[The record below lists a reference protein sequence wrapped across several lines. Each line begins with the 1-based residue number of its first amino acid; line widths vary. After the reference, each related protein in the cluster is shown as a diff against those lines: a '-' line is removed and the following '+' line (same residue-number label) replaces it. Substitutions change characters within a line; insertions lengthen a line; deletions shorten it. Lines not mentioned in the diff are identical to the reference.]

1 MKSDATE
8 DGGAEGASRALKAY
22 VAHSAPGRLR
32 LKIERRPVAPEELNH
47 LVDRIAAI
55 AGVRRVVG
63 RPNTGSV
70 IVEHALNSPSAPTI
84 ADILSEEGVVS
95 FVTPPTS
102 PPLDQTA
109 RFGIARLDADIAE
122 RTGGAL
128 TLHSAIAVLLL
139 AAAAVQASR
148 GRVVGPA
155 TTLVLSAL
163 SLLEQTRK

>member
-1 MKSDATE
+1 MG
-8 DGGAEGASRALKAY
+8 DGGAQGAPNVLRAY

-32 LKIERRPVAPEELNH
+32 LKIERRQITLEELDP

-55 AGVRRVVG
+55 SGVHRVVG
-63 RPNTGSV
+63 RPNTGS
-70 IVEHALNSPSAPTI
+70 IIIEHAPISPGAPTF
-84 ADILSEEGVVS
+84 ADTLSEEGVVS
-95 FVTPPTS
+95 FIAPPTS
-102 PPLDQTA
+102 PPLDQAA

-128 TLHSAIAVLLL
+128 NLHSAIAVLLL

-155 TTLVLSAL
+155 TTLLLSAL
-163 SLLEQTRK
+163 SLLEHSRK